1 MDRKPRNKR
10 LQAGD
15 DLIWGL
21 HTVEEALERA
31 PRTLVSI
38 HVVKG
43 RGGAKLQ
50 ALIDKARAAGVRVR
64 FEPGLEIE
72 GAGKVNHQGVVAR
85 VQPVAT
91 TEPGDL
97 LDKLGGLDAPPFV
110 LALDCIQDP
119 HNLGAILRSAAAAG
133 VHGVVMTR
141 DRSAPLSGTVAK
153 IAAGALA
160 HLDVC
165 TVVNLADFLKKL
177 QDAGVWIYGTVK
189 DGGQPIHDTDLT
201 GGVCLVIG
209 NEEKGLRPL
218 VRKGCDFA
226 VTIPMPGALDSLNA
240 SVAAGISLFEV
251 VRQRVS
257 A

>member
-1 MDRKPRNKR
+1 VDGKQGKKR
-10 LQAGD
+10 LQAAD
-15 DLIWGL
+15 DLIWGI
-21 HTVEEALERA
+21 HPVTEALERA
-31 PRTLVSI
+31 PHTLDVI

-50 ALIDKARAAGVRVR
+50 AVIDLARAAGVKVR
-64 FEPGLEIE
+64 FEGGLRID
-72 GAGKVNHQGVVAR
+72 GAGQANHQGVVAR
-85 VQPVAT
+85 VRTAETVDEDAFVARLR
-91 TEPGDL
+91 EVEG
-97 LDKLGGLDAPPFV
+97 APFV

-133 VHGVVMTR
+133 VHGVALTR

-153 IAAGALA
+153 IAAGALS

-165 TVVNLADFLKKL
+165 PVTNLAAFLRKL
-177 QDAGVWIYGTVK
+177 QDVGVWIYGTVK

-240 SVAAGISLFEV
+240 SVAAGIALFEV
-251 VRQRVS
+251 VRQRRG
-257 A
+257 